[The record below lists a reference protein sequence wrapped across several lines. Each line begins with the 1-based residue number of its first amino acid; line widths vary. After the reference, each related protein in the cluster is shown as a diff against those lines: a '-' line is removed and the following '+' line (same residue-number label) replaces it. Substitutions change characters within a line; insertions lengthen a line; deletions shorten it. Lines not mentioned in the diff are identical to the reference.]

1 LVQLRTHDS
10 ALAQGLFLM
19 AVGVTHKRPAH
30 WLLLT
35 LACVLALL
43 APAWAWA
50 QTAAAPPA
58 SGAGAASTPALSAA
72 PAPGALANLI
82 DALMPDGRAL
92 RVGLLANFQPYQLW
106 PEGASSPA
114 GADVE
119 LLGAL
124 SQSTG
129 QQWQL
134 LRYTDVQKLEKD
146 LAEGRIDLVMSMART
161 PERLK
166 RFVFSS
172 PYATVEQGLIAR
184 VETTSAAVS
193 ADLAGRVVAVVKNS
207 AVADIVAGNF
217 PLAKRIEFDSIEQAV
232 NAVAQS
238 KADLVLEALP
248 ALQQAIERQQING
261 LRVLRSFKFDEGR
274 LRLAAR
280 SSDEALITKL
290 NAALESIPPSQ
301 QAEYER
307 RWSVVP
313 KLTKRPERFVLS
325 EAERKRV
332 AQIAPLR
339 VGYVRTDRPFSFTNE
354 AGEPAGLSIELLR
367 DLRLRTG
374 VRVDSIWGGNVA
386 EVLEAMASGKL
397 DLVVGLTETSQRRH
411 LAVFVG
417 PYLTYPLAL
426 LAKTGSGYLSLED
439 LSGRTL
445 AMAPGYFAND
455 SIQARYPSIKFV
467 NCGPDNNCMDAVA
480 NGQAD
485 ATVSNLL
492 SASTRIAQRGGVG
505 AGVQVVGA
513 VPDIF
518 DQHSIALRPGLASFA
533 PLLKRALDDAMATDL
548 PVLQRKWL
556 LPKVQ
561 TGVDPK
567 LVQRGLM
574 AGAAVIFALLL
585 GWLLH
590 TRSLAREV
598 SARREAQGR
607 AEQASHERQRYLAF
621 LAHEVRNSLNAVI
634 GGISLLRQRYGHGAG
649 SVAAG
654 APSPGLV
661 AASRTVPAVDEP
673 AVPGRVS
680 APALLGLVDSS
691 ARSTLGLLNDLLD
704 YHRIDA
710 GRLAIELRPARLA
723 EVARAVVSEMQPA
736 ALDKGLSLG
745 LETSGDLQAWHRMD
759 TVRVGQV
766 LRNLVANAI
775 KFTAT
780 GRVHVRV
787 HVGPRL
793 SVAVQDSGIGIAPEL
808 HQRLFEPFQQ
818 APGHGDKGTGLG
830 LALSRELMRA
840 MGGDISLH
848 SQAGAGALFT
858 AEWPAV
864 PVPADETERML
875 ESTAT
880 TRAASRGMAADA
892 AAPDHQPSHQQDRQH
907 DRQPSRQPHLRTALV
922 VEDSPVYAITMQA
935 LLIKQGWQVRTASTV
950 DAALQ
955 EFDNLAP
962 HLLVCDLHLPDGSAF
977 DLLTRIAA
985 TRRAAKLTL
994 EVVVMTSAPD
1004 ALDVEEL
1011 RQCGADRV
1019 IEKSFDPAE
1028 MTRRVFE
1035 PA

>member
-1 LVQLRTHDS
+1 VARQRKPGNLLMHNRGFWVAFVKRFAAFSAPALVLLASCLCLWPLAPTPVY
-10 ALAQGLFLM
+10 AQG
-19 AVGVTHKRPAH
+19 VSTSPPAPI
-30 WLLLT
+30 
-35 LACVLALL
+35 AAS
-43 APAWAWA
+43 AAN
-50 QTAAAPPA
+50 AAAA
-58 SGAGAASTPALSAA
+58 SPSQPTSALSA
-72 PAPGALANLI
+72 PLSSLFGALGGFN
-82 DALMPDGRAL
+82 GERAPL
-92 RVGLLANFQPYQLW
+92 RVGVLADFQPFQLW
-106 PEGASSPA
+106 PENAVGPV
-114 GADVE
+114 GADLE
-119 LLGAL
+119 LLGGI

-129 QQWQL
+129 QRWKL
-134 LRYTDVQKLEKD
+134 TRYTDVKQLETD

-161 PERLK
+161 AERLK
-166 RFVFSS
+166 RFAFSA
-172 PYATVEQGLIAR
+172 PYATVEQALVAR

-193 ADLAGRVVAVVKNS
+193 ADLAGRNVAVIKDSAVVEILNTNFPQAKRLVFGTIEEALK
-207 AVADIVAGNF
+207 AVADG
-217 PLAKRIEFDSIEQAV
+217 R
-232 NAVAQS
+232 
-238 KADLVLEALP
+238 ADLVFEALP
-248 ALQQAIERQQING
+248 ALQQVVERQRLQG

-274 LRLAAR
+274 LRFAAR
-280 SSDEALITKL
+280 VADEGLITQM
-290 NAALESIPPSQ
+290 NAALETITPGQ
-301 QAEYER
+301 QLEFER

-313 KLTKRPERFVLS
+313 ALTKRPERFALT
-325 EAERKRV
+325 EPERKRV
-332 AQIAPLR
+332 AELPPLR

-354 AGEPAGLSIELLR
+354 AGEPAGLSMDLLR

-374 VRVDSIWGGNVA
+374 VRVDSVWGGNVGD
-386 EVLEAMASGKL
+386 VLEALAAGKL
-397 DLVVGLTETSQRRH
+397 DLVVGLTETSQRRQM
-411 LAVFVG
+411 AVFVG
-417 PYLTYPLAL
+417 PYLSYPMAL
-426 LAKTGSGYLSLED
+426 IAKTGSGYLSLDD
-439 LSGRTL
+439 LAGRTL

-455 SIQARYPSIKFV
+455 SIRARFPSIQLV
-467 NCGPDNNCMDAVA
+467 DCGPDNNCMETVA
-480 NGQAD
+480 SGRAD
-485 ATVSNLL
+485 ATVANLL
-492 SASTRIAQRGGVG
+492 SASTKISQRGGQS

-518 DQHSIALRPGLASFA
+518 DQYSLVLRPGLAPFA
-533 PLLKRALDDAMATDL
+533 PIVKRALDDAMASDL

-574 AGAAVIFALLL
+574 LGAATIFTLLM

-590 TRSLAREV
+590 TRRMAREI

-634 GGISLLRQRYGHGAG
+634 GGISLLRQRYGHSSAATTCDAVIAPAA
-649 SVAAG
+649 VAE
-654 APSPGLV
+654 APS
-661 AASRTVPAVDEP
+661 
-673 AVPGRVS
+673 RVS

-736 ALDKGLSLG
+736 ALDKGLTLA
-745 LETSGDLQAWHRMD
+745 LEASGDLQAWHRMD

-793 SVAVQDSGIGIAPEL
+793 SLAVQDSGIGIAPEL
-808 HQRLFEPFQQ
+808 HERLFEPFQQ

-848 SQAGAGALFT
+848 SQAGAGALFS

-864 PVPADETERML
+864 PVPADEAERMSAPGL
-875 ESTAT
+875 
-880 TRAASRGMAADA
+880 AALSPPAVAGARSGL
-892 AAPDHQPSHQQDRQH
+892 AAPAGRQAL
-907 DRQPSRQPHLRTALV
+907 SRTALV

-955 EFDNLAP
+955 EFDALVP

-985 TRRAAKLTL
+985 TRRSKELTL

-1004 ALDVEEL
+1004 ALDMEEL

>member
-1 LVQLRTHDS
+1 MHNR
-10 ALAQGLFLM
+10 GFLM
-19 AVGVTHKRPAH
+19 ARVKRLKAMAASALVLMAWCLCLWP
-30 WLLLT
+30 LT
-35 LACVLALL
+35 PSPVRAQQGATT
-43 APAWAWA
+43 APAPVQPAS
-50 QTAAAPPA
+50 AAPP
-58 SGAGAASTPALSAA
+58 SSPVGWLGAFNGERTP
-72 PAPGALANLI
+72 
-82 DALMPDGRAL
+82 L
-92 RVGLLANFQPYQLW
+92 RVGVLAEFQPFQLW
-106 PEGASSPA
+106 PENAIGPV
-114 GADVE
+114 GADLE
-119 LLGAL
+119 LLGSI

-129 QQWQL
+129 QRWSL
-134 LRYTDVQKLEKD
+134 SRYTDVKKLESD

-161 PERLK
+161 AERAK
-166 RFVFSS
+166 RFVFSA
-172 PYATVEQGLIAR
+172 PYATVEQALVAR

-193 ADLAGRVVAVVKNS
+193 ADLAGRNVAVIKDS
-207 AVADIVAGNF
+207 AVVDIVSGNF
-217 PLAKRIEFDSIEQAV
+217 PQAKRVVFDSIEEAV
-232 NAVAQS
+232 KAVADGR
-238 KADLVLEALP
+238 ADLVFEALP
-248 ALQQAIERQQING
+248 ALQQVIERQRLQG

-274 LRLAAR
+274 LRFAAR
-280 SSDEALITKL
+280 LADEGLITHL
-290 NAALESIPPSQ
+290 NAVLETVTPGQ
-301 QAEYER
+301 QLEFER

-313 KLTKRPERFVLS
+313 ALTKRPERFALT
-325 EAERKRV
+325 ELERKKV
-332 AQIAPLR
+332 AELAPLR

-354 AGEPAGLSIELLR
+354 AGEPAGLSIDLLR

-374 VRVDSIWGGNVA
+374 VRVDSVWGGNVGDVVDA
-386 EVLEAMASGKL
+386 LAAGKL
-397 DLVVGLTETSQRRH
+397 DLVVGLTETAQRRQMA
-411 LAVFVG
+411 LFVG
-417 PYLTYPLAL
+417 PYLSYPLAL
-426 LAKTGSGYLSLED
+426 VAKTGSGYLSLDD
-439 LSGRTL
+439 LTGRNL
-445 AMAPGYFAND
+445 AIAPGYFAID
-455 SIQARYPSIKFV
+455 SIRARYPSITMV
-467 NCGPDNNCMDAVA
+467 GCGPDNDCMGVVA

-492 SASTRIAQRGGVG
+492 SASTKISQRGGVG

-518 DQHSIALRPGLASFA
+518 DQYSVALRPGLAPFA
-533 PLLKRALDDAMATDL
+533 PILKRALDDAIASDL

-556 LPKVQ
+556 LPRVQ
-561 TGVDPK
+561 TGVDPQ
-567 LVQRGLM
+567 LVKRGLM

-590 TRSLAREV
+590 TRRMAREI

-634 GGISLLRQRYGHGAG
+634 GGISLLRQRYGHSSVPTPSAAAAATATGAG
-649 SVAAG
+649 AD
-654 APSPGLV
+654 
-661 AASRTVPAVDEP
+661 AS
-673 AVPGRVS
+673 GRVS

-736 ALDKGLSLG
+736 ALDKGLTLA

-808 HQRLFEPFQQ
+808 HERLFEPFQQ

-848 SQAGAGALFT
+848 SQTGAGALFS

-864 PVPADETERML
+864 PVPADEAERM
-875 ESTAT
+875 S
-880 TRAASRGMAADA
+880 
-892 AAPDHQPSHQQDRQH
+892 APALSSMSSMTSMSQPSAPSASVGAVGSGRSSGRQAG
-907 DRQPSRQPHLRTALV
+907 SRTALV

-935 LLIKQGWQVRTASTV
+935 LLIKQGWQVRVASSV

-955 EFDNLAP
+955 EFDALVP

-985 TRRAAKLTL
+985 TRRSERPRL

>member
-1 LVQLRTHDS
+1 
-10 ALAQGLFLM
+10 
-19 AVGVTHKRPAH
+19 
-30 WLLLT
+30 
-35 LACVLALL
+35 
-43 APAWAWA
+43 
-50 QTAAAPPA
+50 
-58 SGAGAASTPALSAA
+58 
-72 PAPGALANLI
+72 
-82 DALMPDGRAL
+82 
-92 RVGLLANFQPYQLW
+92 LW
-106 PEGASSPA
+106 PEGAVAPA

-119 LLGAL
+119 LLGVL
-124 SQSTG
+124 SQNTG
-129 QQWQL
+129 QRWQM

-146 LAEGRIDLVMSMART
+146 LAEGRIDLAMSMART
-161 PERLK
+161 SERLK

-184 VETTSAAVS
+184 LETTSAAVS
-193 ADLAGRVVAVVKNS
+193 ADLSGRTVAVVKDG
-207 AVADIVAGNF
+207 AVAGILGGNF
-217 PLAKRIEFDSIEQAV
+217 PLAKRLEFDSIEM
-232 NAVAQS
+232 AVAAVVEG
-238 KADLVLEALP
+238 KADLVFEALP
-248 ALQQAIERQQING
+248 ALQQVVERQQIQG

-274 LRLAAR
+274 LRMAVRL
-280 SSDEALITKL
+280 SEESLVTKL
-290 NAALESIPPSQ
+290 NAALETISPAQ
-301 QAEYER
+301 QAEFER

-313 KLTKRPERFVLS
+313 KLTMRPERFVLS
-325 EAERKRV
+325 EAERTRV
-332 AQIAPLR
+332 AQLAPLR

-374 VRVDSIWGGNVA
+374 VRVDSVWGGNVG
-386 EVLEAMASGKL
+386 EVLDAMAGGKL
-397 DLVVGLTETSQRRH
+397 DLVVGLTETAQRRH

-417 PYLTYPLAL
+417 PYLSYPLAL
-426 LAKTGSGYLSLED
+426 VAKTGSGYLSLDD
-439 LSGRTL
+439 LAGRTL
-445 AMAPGYFAND
+445 ALAPGYFAND
-455 SIQARYPSIKFV
+455 SIQVRFPSIKVV
-467 NCGPDNNCMDAVA
+467 NCGPDNNCMDVVA
-480 NGQAD
+480 SGRAD

-492 SASTRIAQRGGVG
+492 SASTRISQRGGAG

-518 DQHSIALRPGLASFA
+518 DQHSLALRPGLSAFA
-533 PLLKRALDDAMATDL
+533 PLLKRALDDAIATDL

-590 TRSLAREV
+590 TRSMAREI

-634 GGISLLRQRYGHGAG
+634 GGISLLRQRYGHGNKPA
-649 SVAAG
+649 AMAG
-654 APSPGLV
+654 AVAPSSVLS
-661 AASRTVPAVDEP
+661 ADAD
-673 AVPGRVS
+673 VPGRVS

-736 ALDKGLSLG
+736 ALDKGLILG
-745 LETSGDLQAWHRMD
+745 FESSGDLQAWHRMD

-793 SVAVQDSGIGIAPEL
+793 SMAVQDSGIGIAPAL

-840 MGGDISLH
+840 MGGEITLH
-848 SQAGAGALFT
+848 SQAGAGALFS

-864 PVPADETERML
+864 PVPPDEAERML
-875 ESTAT
+875 APNALGAIAAVPAGQPG
-880 TRAASRGMAADA
+880 AASV
-892 AAPDHQPSHQQDRQH
+892 
-907 DRQPSRQPHLRTALV
+907 RQPSPRTALV

-935 LLIKQGWQVRTASTV
+935 LLIKQGWQVRTANTV

-955 EFDNLAP
+955 EFDSLVP

-985 TRRAAKLTL
+985 TRQTAKLTL